1 MHRLEN
7 KILHLTAVVTFYQ
20 VLSFAIQQ
28 DAPACSPL
36 TRSNDGPWTT
46 LKMTWPYRD
55 LDMTLTWCIGLRLL
69 WPSIISS
76 CRHVIHIYR
85 HIDYLKTC
93 FPIFDLMGKNDKVAV
108 ISGSNNTGIDLD
120 CIIHVHHQIYSN

>member
-1 MHRLEN
+1 MYRLEN

-28 DAPACSPL
+28 DALACSPL
-36 TRSNDGPWTT
+36 TRSNDGPWIT

-55 LDMTLTWCIGLRLL
+55 LDMTLTSCIGLRLL
-69 WPSIISS
+69 WPTIISS

-120 CIIHVHHQIYSN
+120 CIKHVHHQI